1 MQKSV
6 RYNEGHALYLALL
19 ARKEGTKRGYLSKKT
34 AETNRWHEKWFALYQ
49 NVLFYFE
56 GEQSAR
62 PAGMYML
69 EGCNCERVP
78 APKGC
83 AAGSAKDAALDK
95 QVPPRAPRVEGRRG
109 GTAGRSGR
117 PLAPPE
123 VPPPVRPRQ
132 ERLWL
137 PGQGRERRE
146 LAEWRSRW
154 FFECSLM
161 SLRSSLTLLFPPP
174 VTARRVSV
182 RCPESSISQPR
193 CSVISMP
200 TLLPRS
206 YTFLSKLSL

>member
-95 QVPPRAPRVEGRRG
+95 QVPPQPRVEGRRG
-109 GTAGRSGR
+109 GTPGPRAAPSHPRRCRPRPGPAPLAAPAAPGRGRSAEPAALSPR
-117 PLAPPE
+117 WCLL
-123 VPPPVRPRQ
+123 VPPRA
-132 ERLWL
+132 LWFHPLGEPPNFRAL
-137 PGQGRERRE
+137 PGEGR
-146 LAEWRSRW
+146 
-154 FFECSLM
+154 FTGQVCSGLGAGT
-161 SLRSSLTLLFPPP
+161 SA
-174 VTARRVSV
+174 V
-182 RCPESSISQPR
+182 
-193 CSVISMP
+193 
-200 TLLPRS
+200 
-206 YTFLSKLSL
+206 

>member
-34 AETNRWHEKWFALYQ
+34 AETSRWHEKWFALYQ

-78 APKGC
+78 APKSC

-95 QVPPRAPRVEGRRG
+95 QVPPRPRAAPGRGGGGAERPPRPRQRGGRAGGPGEGRGGRRG
-109 GTAGRSGR
+109 RRARRPGRSSAPAVGALGPPPLASLRESGGGR
-117 PLAPPE
+117 PPPAP
-123 VPPPVRPRQ
+123 RRGGPR
-132 ERLWL
+132 RS
-137 PGQGRERRE
+137 RSARRE
-146 LAEWRSRW
+146 QQQPLRKWQGPRLSR
-154 FFECSLM
+154 
-161 SLRSSLTLLFPPP
+161 P
-174 VTARRVSV
+174 V
-182 RCPESSISQPR
+182 
-193 CSVISMP
+193 
-200 TLLPRS
+200 
-206 YTFLSKLSL
+206 

>member
-56 GEQSAR
+56 GEQSSR

-69 EGCNCERVP
+69 EGCNCERVA

-95 QVPPRAPRVEGRRG
+95 QVPPPCGQPRGRLGSGEGGWSGGGGQGGRAPAQPSPVPAESEALRGPGRR
-109 GTAGRSGR
+109 AARAAS
-117 PLAPPE
+117 
-123 VPPPVRPRQ
+123 
-132 ERLWL
+132 
-137 PGQGRERRE
+137 
-146 LAEWRSRW
+146 
-154 FFECSLM
+154 
-161 SLRSSLTLLFPPP
+161 
-174 VTARRVSV
+174 RRVPAGGW
-182 RCPESSISQPR
+182 R
-193 CSVISMP
+193 
-200 TLLPRS
+200 
-206 YTFLSKLSL
+206 